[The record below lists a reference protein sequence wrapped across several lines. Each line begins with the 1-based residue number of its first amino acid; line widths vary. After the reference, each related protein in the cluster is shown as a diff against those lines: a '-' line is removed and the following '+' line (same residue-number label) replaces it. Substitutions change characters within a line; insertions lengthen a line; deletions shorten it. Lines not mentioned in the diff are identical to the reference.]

1 MHARA
6 SAAYVKWKTHR
17 SDLDAHENE
26 RTKRRQKR
34 RRGLSDLS
42 GGGGGTVFVIVI
54 VGRSKGVSL
63 SRLGWS
69 VGPLPS
75 QVTSQAVQREA
86 RPTTEA
92 TMASSGQ
99 HSILHPSIHPSIR
112 LSSSWSSAHLST
124 RAEKRK
130 YWTFT
135 IRNCAVLG
143 DHGWRAGDWPSLR
156 RPISFPRPLPP
167 TLSPPPPLLPP
178 ALRHSSPFYPT
189 FFVGPST
196 LRAPGAIE
204 LTPRSWPISVA
215 KAKRGE

>member
-42 GGGGGTVFVIVI
+42 GGGGGGTVFVIVI

-99 HSILHPSIHPSIR
+99 HSILHPSIHPYIR
-112 LSSSWSSAHLST
+112 
-124 RAEKRK
+124 
-130 YWTFT
+130 
-135 IRNCAVLG
+135 
-143 DHGWRAGDWPSLR
+143 PSVYR
-156 RPISFPRPLPP
+156 RRGRPLICRPVRKKENIGP
-167 TLSPPPPLLPP
+167 LQFEIALSLATTDG
-178 ALRHSSPFYPT
+178 ALAI
-189 FFVGPST
+189 G
-196 LRAPGAIE
+196 LRC
-204 LTPRSWPISVA
+204 
-215 KAKRGE
+215 

>member
-42 GGGGGTVFVIVI
+42 GGGGGTVFVI

-99 HSILHPSIHPSIR
+99 HSILHPSIRP
-112 LSSSWSSAHLST
+112 
-124 RAEKRK
+124 
-130 YWTFT
+130 Y
-135 IRNCAVLG
+135 VY
-143 DHGWRAGDWPSLR
+143 R
-156 RPISFPRPLPP
+156 RRGRPLICRPV
-167 TLSPPPPLLPP
+167 
-178 ALRHSSPFYPT
+178 RKKENI
-189 FFVGPST
+189 GPSQFEIALSLAT
-196 LRAPGAIE
+196 TDGALVIGLRC
-204 LTPRSWPISVA
+204 
-215 KAKRGE
+215 